1 MENLN
6 LNELSQQNHTIAT
19 IINSTTSQI
28 KILKKDSIN
37 INPIDT
43 MVLNKPEKNKKD
55 KPIE

>member
-6 LNELSQQNHTIAT
+6 LNELSQHNHTIAT
-19 IINSTTSQI
+19 IINSATSKI
-28 KILKKDSIN
+28 KILKKDSVS

-55 KPIE
+55 NPIG

>member
-6 LNELSQQNHTIAT
+6 LNELFQHNHTIAT
-19 IINSTTSQI
+19 IINSTTSKI

-43 MVLNKPEKNKKD
+43 MVLNKPEKNKKE
-55 KPIE
+55 KPIK

>member
-6 LNELSQQNHTIAT
+6 LNELSQHNHTIAT
-19 IINSTTSQI
+19 IINSTTSKI
-28 KILKKDSIN
+28 KILMKDSMS

-55 KPIE
+55 NPIE